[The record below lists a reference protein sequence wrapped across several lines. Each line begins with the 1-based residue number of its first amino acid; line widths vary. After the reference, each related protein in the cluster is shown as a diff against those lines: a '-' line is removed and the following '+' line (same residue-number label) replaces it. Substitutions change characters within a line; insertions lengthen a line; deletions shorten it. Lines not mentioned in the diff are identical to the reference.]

1 MDQPI
6 TQWINSFAGSNVLL
20 DSIMIMATK
29 VGVPLLVALV
39 VAQWWSKIDRMH
51 VRHTCI
57 AAGLSFLIGLGLNQ
71 IILLFVHRVRPYD
84 AGVSHLIISK
94 SADWSFPSDH
104 ATASIAIV
112 AAFALHGLPRRT
124 LLFGFLALLIC
135 WPRIFVGTHHLTD
148 VRGGGLTDLVAPR
161 WYGYSIGRN
170 RDSIA
175 LHGDRAIGRDTQ
187 AAPCVLLFP
196 AYSDCGRVG
205 KLFSILLPP
214 ISPQLNIGSP
224 ESDRVTTARLSE

>member
-1 MDQPI
+1 MDQAI
-6 TQWINSFAGSNVLL
+6 TEWINSFAGSNVPL

-29 VGVPLLVALV
+29 VGLPLLVALV
-39 VAQWWSKIDRMH
+39 VAQWWCKIDRMH

-112 AAFALHGLPRRT
+112 AAFAVHGLPHRT
-124 LLFGFLALLIC
+124 LLFALLTLLIG
-135 WPRIFVGTHHLTD
+135 WSRIFVGTHYLSD
-148 VRGGGLTDLVAPR
+148 VLGGGFTGVVAALLVWALYR
-161 WYGYSIGRN
+161 EGSRLDRIARGIFWY
-170 RDSIA
+170 
-175 LHGDRAIGRDTQ
+175 
-187 AAPCVLLFP
+187 
-196 AYSDCGRVG
+196 
-205 KLFSILLPP
+205 
-214 ISPQLNIGSP
+214 
-224 ESDRVTTARLSE
+224 